1 VKTGHEARNCWHRYS
16 DDEEEEE
23 EEEEKGANAMS
34 YGVDTNWYGDTG
46 ATDHITGELNKLTMK
61 EKYKGKDQIHA
72 ANGQGMSI
80 SHVGHAIV
88 KTPSKFLHLKNVLH
102 VPNAT
107 KNLVSIHRFTRDN
120 DVYIEFH
127 PWYFYVKDQVTKRVL
142 LKGRCERGLYPLI
155 SSSTIKNKQV
165 FSATKPSA
173 SRWHSR
179 LGHPSF

>member
-1 VKTGHEARNCWHRYS
+1 MWQNWACRNYWHRYS

-23 EEEEKGANAMS
+23 EEEEEEKCANAMS

-46 ATDHITGELNKLTMK
+46 ATDHIIGELNKLTMK

-88 KTPSKFLHLKNVLH
+88 KTPSKSLHLKNVLH

-107 KNLVSIHRFTRDN
+107 KKSC
-120 DVYIEFH
+120 FH
-127 PWYFYVKDQVTKRVL
+127 SS
-142 LKGRCERGLYPLI
+142 LY
-155 SSSTIKNKQV
+155 
-165 FSATKPSA
+165 
-173 SRWHSR
+173 
-179 LGHPSF
+179 